1 MQKYED
7 ELKNILSE
15 VTTCETYFGEFYSL
29 NEIKIDSK
37 KMPIIYIDFLGETP
51 VNNYE
56 VSLEF
61 SLYIVH
67 AAFSKNENI
76 RDSKRYEIYT
86 LLAQIN
92 EALQSKP
99 VLDSQLIKSKGS
111 KKILDAKSANAY
123 ITIFKKNIEFSI
135 NTNQIK
141 GSLIE

>member
-1 MQKYED
+1 VQKYED
-7 ELKNILSE
+7 ELKNILSDIA
-15 VTTCETYFGEFYSL
+15 TCETYFGEFYSL

-51 VNNYE
+51 VDNYE

-86 LLAQIN
+86 LLKQIN

-111 KKILDAKSANAY
+111 KKILDAKSASAY

-135 NTNQIK
+135 NTNQIQ